1 MKKTTVEKI
10 AIALENKKQTDK
22 ALRELR
28 KQKRVEEQAIQTK
41 RHIERGA
48 IAEKLFDPKV
58 KLTNE
63 EFQEKLQGIIA
74 QQSRTVEKPN

>member
-1 MKKTTVEKI
+1 MKKTTEEKI
-10 AIALENKKQTDK
+10 AITLENKKQTDK

-28 KQKRVEEQAIQTK
+28 KQKRVEERAIQTK
-41 RHIERGA
+41 RHTERGE

-63 EFQEKLQGIIA
+63 EFKEKLQGIIS
-74 QQSRTVEKPN
+74 QQSRPVEKPN